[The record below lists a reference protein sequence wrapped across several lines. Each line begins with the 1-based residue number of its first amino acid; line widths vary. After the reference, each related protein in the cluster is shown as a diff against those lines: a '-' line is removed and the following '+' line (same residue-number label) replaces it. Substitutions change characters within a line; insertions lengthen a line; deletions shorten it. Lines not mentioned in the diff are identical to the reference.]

1 MEKDT
6 ADKVRGMVRRVVLKN
21 VNDDGETQT
30 ASVEVAPGVWRD
42 KVEIMQPYGLAT
54 SVPEDGA
61 MAIALAVGSNQDD
74 LVLMPVSN
82 PSARMG
88 GLKAGEAA
96 LYNKHGDG
104 ILIGADGIISIKA
117 GSATEIEVGGV
128 KVTISA
134 GGVDIEGGTITH
146 DGVVIDKTHVHI
158 DVSPGSSTS
167 GPPQD

>member
-74 LVLMPVSN
+74 IVLMPVSN

-88 GLKAGEAA
+88 GLKAGETA

-104 ILIGADGIISIKA
+104 IVVGADGNIDVKA
-117 GSATEIEVGGV
+117 GASVTFTVGGV
-128 KVTISA
+128 KVKISA
-134 GGVDIEGGTITH
+134 SGVDIEGGKVTH
-146 DGVVIDKTHVHI
+146 DGKNIGSTHIHI
-158 DVSPGSSTS
+158 DVEPGSSTS
-167 GPPQD
+167 GPPQE

>member
-30 ASVEVAPGVWRD
+30 ASVEVAPGIWRD

-74 LVLMPVSN
+74 IVLMPVSN

-88 GLKAGEAA
+88 GLKAGETA

-104 ILIGADGIISIKA
+104 IVVGADGNIDVKA
-117 GSATEIEVGGV
+117 GASVTFTVGGV

-134 GGVDIEGGTITH
+134 SGVDIEGGTITH
-146 DGVVIDKTHVHI
+146 DGVVIDKTHIHI
-158 DVSPGSSTS
+158 DVEPGSSTS
-167 GPPQD
+167 GPPQE

>member
-30 ASVEVAPGVWRD
+30 ASVEVAPGIWRD

-54 SVPEDGA
+54 SAPEDGA

-74 LVLMPVSN
+74 IVLMPVSN

-88 GLKAGEAA
+88 GLKAGETA
-96 LYNKHGDG
+96 LYNMHGDG
-104 ILIGADGIISIKA
+104 IVVGADGNINVKA
-117 GSATEIEVGGV
+117 GASVTFTVSGV
-128 KVTISA
+128 TVTISA

-146 DGVVIDKTHVHI
+146 DGVVIDKTHIHI
-158 DVSPGSSTS
+158 DVEPGSSTS
-167 GPPQD
+167 GPPQE

>member
-21 VNDDGETQT
+21 ISDDGETQT

-61 MAIALAVGSNQDD
+61 MAIGISVGGNQDD
-74 LVLMPVSN
+74 LVIVSIGN

-88 GLKAGEAA
+88 QLSPGAAA
-96 LYNKHGDG
+96 LYNMFGDS
-104 ILIGADGIISIKA
+104 IVIDADGNINIKA
-117 GSATEIEVGGV
+117 GVSVVFTIGGV

-134 GGVDIEGGTITH
+134 AGVAFEGGTITH
-146 DGVVIDKTHVHI
+146 DGVVIDKTHIHTGV
-158 DVSPGSSTS
+158 VPGGGTS
-167 GPPQD
+167 GPPPA

>member
-61 MAIALAVGSNQDD
+61 MAIGIAVGGNEDD
-74 LVLMPVSN
+74 LVIVSIGN

-88 GLKAGEAA
+88 QLSPGAAA
-96 LYNKHGDG
+96 LYNMFGDS
-104 ILIGADGIISIKA
+104 IVIDADGNINIKA
-117 GSATEIEVGGV
+117 GVSVVFTIGGV

-134 GGVDIEGGTITH
+134 AGVAFEGGTITH
-146 DGVVIDKTHVHI
+146 DGVVIDKTHIHTGV
-158 DVSPGSSTS
+158 VPGGGTS
-167 GPPQD
+167 GPPPA

>member
-61 MAIALAVGSNQDD
+61 MAIGISVGGNQDD
-74 LVLMPVSN
+74 LVIVSIGN

-88 GLKAGEAA
+88 QLSPGAAA
-96 LYNKHGDG
+96 LYNMFGDS
-104 ILIGADGIISIKA
+104 IVIDADGNINIKA
-117 GSATEIEVGGV
+117 GVSVVFTIGGV

-134 GGVDIEGGTITH
+134 AGVAFEGGTITH
-146 DGVVIDKTHVHI
+146 DGVVIDKTHIHTGV
-158 DVSPGSSTS
+158 VPGGGTS
-167 GPPQD
+167 GPPPA